1 MFTSLKVLWSRA
13 CEHGSTESCT
23 PFIQTLLVHL
33 TAHSFTVKTHR
44 NTGFNTL
51 CCLID
56 FQDEI
61 SRDLTENVTIA
72 NKSAVVKSR
81 LELLLVFIRFKNTKR
96 LSLLPHIITVS

>member
-1 MFTSLKVLWSRA
+1 MPL
-13 CEHGSTESCT
+13 
-23 PFIQTLLVHL
+23 
-33 TAHSFTVKTHR
+33 
-44 NTGFNTL
+44 N
-51 CCLID
+51 

-81 LELLLVFIRFKNTKR
+81 LELLLVFIRFKNAKR